1 MTDGRRDPSEYVTII
16 AEVFLDTETGRKRVR
31 AIQGQVYPPTMKIE
45 CAKEIREL
53 PLETKVRLRVVDTK
67 KEDGKPFLYNSYKWA
82 FEIVK

>member
-1 MTDGRRDPSEYVTII
+1 MADGRRNPSEYVIII

-31 AIQGQVYPPTMKIE
+31 AIQGQVYPSTMKIE

-67 KEDGKPFLYNSYKWA
+67 KENGKPFLYNSYKWA